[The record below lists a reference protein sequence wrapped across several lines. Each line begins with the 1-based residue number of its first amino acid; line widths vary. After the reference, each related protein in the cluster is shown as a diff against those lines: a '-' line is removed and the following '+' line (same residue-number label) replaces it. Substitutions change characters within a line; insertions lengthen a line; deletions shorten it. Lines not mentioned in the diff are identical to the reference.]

1 MTRIIIVD
9 DDAFIRQILSA
20 YLQSASEFEIIG
32 TADNGKIAIDL
43 VEQLNPDI
51 VLIDT
56 EMPVMDGLTA
66 TEIICQR
73 FPQTKLVLLSSHERE
88 EYVNRAIE
96 AGAAGY
102 LYKNITAEELT
113 QTIRLI
119 SKGYLQFAPGLAHQI
134 SYSFTVNDSKTE
146 VVSDAPSS
154 RQKSRQQNLNFLP
167 SLEPDDFIP
176 PLDRLTSS
184 GGLILF
190 AFFGVAI
197 LLTSILKYKVTVKTA
212 AVVRP
217 LGEQR
222 LVQTAIA
229 GAIGSIKT
237 RENEIV
243 KAGEIIATLDDSQLQ
258 TKQIQLQEDIE
269 QAIKQLKQSE
279 LQTNQIDRQIAASIE
294 AKKSIVASGHAN
306 LTLSQRRYQ
315 EQQITTKA
323 ELQKAMAAAKLAT
336 EELTRY
342 RGLAGTGAV
351 SRLQI
356 SIKEA
361 ALEEANAKVQQVRA
375 TLNPSIAEVTVA
387 KEQITRERAEA
398 EEKLAALDRDKENLI
413 EKKITIEQ
421 KLDRARNELQQTKL
435 DRQKA
440 IVRAP
445 INGIIQQLSLRN
457 PNQFV
462 SAGTIVARVAPNH
475 SPLIVK
481 TSIASEDIGK
491 IEKGQTAQLRV
502 FACPYT
508 DYGTLIGQI
517 SAIAPDISNK
527 QADKTADRENGTYE
541 VTIQPKYTS
550 LIGSGGECKIQTGMG
565 AIADIITNEET
576 VLVFLLRKARL
587 MTDF

>member
-1 MTRIIIVD
+1 MTSIIIVD

-20 YLQSASEFEIIG
+20 YLQSASEFQIIG
-32 TADNGKIAIDL
+32 AADNGKVALDL
-43 VEQLNPDI
+43 VEQLNPEI

-73 FPQTKLVLLSSHERE
+73 FPETKVVLLSSHDRE

-119 SKGYLQFAPGLAHQI
+119 SKGYLQFAPGLANRI
-134 SYSFTVNDSKTE
+134 SYSFTVNGSKTE
-146 VVSDAPSS
+146 VFSDPPNSS
-154 RQKSRQQNLNFLP
+154 QKSRQQNFNFLP
-167 SLEPDDFIP
+167 SIEPDDFIP
-176 PLDRLTSS
+176 PLDRLTRA

-217 LGEQR
+217 VGEQR
-222 LVQTAIA
+222 LIQTAIA
-229 GAIGSIKT
+229 GTIGTIKV

-243 KAGEIIATLDDSQLQ
+243 KAGEIIATLDDSQLH
-258 TKQIQLQEDIE
+258 TKQIQLQKDIG

-279 LQTNQIDRQIAASIE
+279 LQTNQIARQITASIK
-294 AKKSIVASGHAN
+294 AKKSIVASGNAN
-306 LTLSQRRYQ
+306 LSLSQRRYQ
-315 EQQITTKA
+315 EQQIITKA
-323 ELQKAMAAAKLAT
+323 ELQKAIAAAKLAQ

-342 RGLAGTGAV
+342 QGLAGTGAV

-387 KEQITRERAEA
+387 KEQTIRERAEA

-421 KLDRARNELQQTKL
+421 KLDRDRHELQQTKL

-445 INGIIQQLSLRN
+445 INGIIQQFSLRN

-462 SAGTIVARVAPNH
+462 SAGTTIAQVAPH
-475 SPLIVK
+475 DTPLVVK

-491 IEKGQTAQLRV
+491 VEKGQTAQLRV

-517 SAIAPDISNK
+517 STIAPDISNQ
-527 QADKTADRENGTYE
+527 QANKTANRENGTYE
-541 VTIQPKYTS
+541 VTIQPKYLS
-550 LIGSGGECKIQTGMG
+550 LIGSGGECKVQTGMS
-565 AIADIITNEET
+565 AIADIITKEET

-587 MTDF
+587 ITDV